1 MVSIRNCLFAA
12 SLLSAVCNAAP
23 LLSLTEA
30 QRIAARDAPQ
40 IDAQAAAL
48 RAAQHASVG
57 AGELSDPKLII
68 GIDNLPLDG
77 ADRYNITRDF
87 MTMRKIGVMQ
97 DFTRGEKLR
106 LRMDRAEAEV
116 AREAAVLTAAKF
128 TLRRDVA
135 LAWIERHFA
144 QRQRELVKE
153 LMREAELQVA
163 TTTATL
169 AGGRGLANDPLTARM
184 AEAQLAERSIEAE
197 RNVARATANLG
208 RWIGAAASASLDSAP
223 AFDSLSQPASA
234 SNIAQHPSLSMYAPM
249 EAVAASEMK
258 LAEAAKHPDWSLEVA
273 YSQRGPSYSN
283 MLSIG
288 VRIDLPIFQSRRQ
301 EPAVHAKLALLE
313 RVRAEAADA
322 SRMHATEIEN
332 MHIDWQAAKSRIQR
346 YASALL
352 PLARERTEIALA
364 SYRGGKAELAA
375 VLEARRGEIETR
387 MNHLQAE
394 AELARAWAQLNF
406 LQADTKEPL

>member
-23 LLSLTEA
+23 LLSLTQA

-77 ADRYNITRDF
+77 ADRYNLTRDF

-106 LRMDRAEAEV
+106 LRVDRAEAEV
-116 AREAAVLTAAKF
+116 AREAALLSAAKF
-128 TLRRDVA
+128 NLRRDVA

-184 AEAQLAERSIEAE
+184 AEAQLAELRCYCRALWVWRGSPGGALPFRSGHSV
-197 RNVARATANLG
+197 RR
-208 RWIGAAASASLDSAP
+208 RWPWAAARLWSCPSSGFERLMRSA
-223 AFDSLSQPASA
+223 
-234 SNIAQHPSLSMYAPM
+234 
-249 EAVAASEMK
+249 
-258 LAEAAKHPDWSLEVA
+258 
-273 YSQRGPSYSN
+273 R
-283 MLSIG
+283 
-288 VRIDLPIFQSRRQ
+288 
-301 EPAVHAKLALLE
+301 
-313 RVRAEAADA
+313 
-322 SRMHATEIEN
+322 
-332 MHIDWQAAKSRIQR
+332 
-346 YASALL
+346 
-352 PLARERTEIALA
+352 PL
-364 SYRGGKAELAA
+364 
-375 VLEARRGEIETR
+375 
-387 MNHLQAE
+387 
-394 AELARAWAQLNF
+394 
-406 LQADTKEPL
+406 